1 MFVGLGAFTFWGRGR
16 MKVWKCSCFLGN
28 WNQCLKCVT
37 ETWAS
42 NSPFDRNQV
51 FVSLLAS
58 HMHEHHEGLQW
69 FQVSGLK
76 IPLIFV
82 DPTLTSFP
90 FRSLGCSSG
99 MNVVPVP
106 GLSEA
111 PTPGLAPLPSGPQ
124 PPWGPLHLASD
135 HNVAF
140 VEAWHECGSDFSKP
154 GRCKWKFKILVGGTI
169 RIVLK
174 PGRLL
179 GFSAPRLSEH
189 KG

>member
-1 MFVGLGAFTFWGRGR
+1 M
-16 MKVWKCSCFLGN
+16 
-28 WNQCLKCVT
+28 KCVT

-42 NSPFDRNQV
+42 NLPFDRNQV

-58 HMHEHHEGLQW
+58 HIHEHHEGLQW

-111 PTPGLAPLPSGPQ
+111 PTQALAPLPSGPQ
-124 PPWGPLHLASD
+124 PP
-135 HNVAF
+135 
-140 VEAWHECGSDFSKP
+140 
-154 GRCKWKFKILVGGTI
+154 
-169 RIVLK
+169 
-174 PGRLL
+174 
-179 GFSAPRLSEH
+179 
-189 KG
+189 